1 MTAPPSPPATR
12 PVRGI
17 RVLRNVVTNYLRLI
31 LTAGVAL
38 VLTPLMVRGLGDRDY
53 GLWTTVFS
61 LTGYFGLFDQGI
73 RPSLVRYV
81 SRDYAVKDYD
91 GLSRTISSA
100 IALYTAVGF
109 LTMAFAA
116 FVGSHAAAWIRMDP
130 ELVPVAPTLVLLV
143 GATLAL
149 GFPLGVFG
157 AVLSGLQR
165 YDVANGI
172 GMVISLIRPVAFVAV
187 LKTGGG
193 LIELAWASL
202 IVNLMGHVWSWWAA
216 RGLLPEVRVS
226 PSLVSKRQLR
236 QIASYGG
243 WALTGA
249 LAQNLSFQTDALVIT
264 SFVGAAMVTPF
275 SLGSGLVDNARQ
287 LVHGAAFVLSPTA
300 SEMDTLGERDKL
312 RQMLLSGSRYSVLVS
327 WPVLLGLIVFGS
339 NLLTTW
345 VGLKYAGAAVL
356 ITTLAIPTM
365 ISLPQAVSSSL
376 LFGISR
382 HKGVVLLSL
391 ASAIVNLGLSVWWA
405 RHPELMALLVG
416 HGPMAALLGVAMGTA
431 VPQLLLSGFATAWF
445 ACHVLQ
451 LPFGRYLWDG
461 MLQPALVTLAFLP
474 VALAVQ
480 YLWHP
485 LGWLP
490 IFGTCALS
498 WAVFATAAWGWGI
511 PASDRPRWGRMIQ
524 GLVKPAKSSEVN
536 P

>member
-1 MTAPPSPPATR
+1 MTAPPSPEGSR
-12 PVRGI
+12 SVRGI

-81 SRDYAVKDYD
+81 SRDYAVRDFD
-91 GLSRTISSA
+91 GLSRTVSSA
-100 IALYTAVGF
+100 IALYTAVGVV
-109 LTMAFAA
+109 TMLFAA
-116 FVGSHAAAWIRMDP
+116 FVGSHASGWIPMDP
-130 ELVPVAPTLVLLV
+130 ELHAVAPTLVLLV

-172 GMVISLIRPVAFVAV
+172 GMAISLVRPVAFVGV
-187 LKTGGG
+187 LRAGGG

-202 IVNLMGHVWSWWAA
+202 IVNLLGHVWSWWAA

-226 PSLVSKRQLR
+226 PGLVSKKQLR
-236 QIASYGG
+236 QIGSYGG

-249 LAQNLSFQTDALVIT
+249 LASNLSFQTDALVIT
-264 SFVGAAMVTPF
+264 SFVGAALVTPF

-287 LVHGAAFVLSPTA
+287 LVTGAAFVLSPTA
-300 SEMDTLGERDKL
+300 SEMDTLGEREKL
-312 RQMLLSGSRYSVLVS
+312 RHMLTSGSRYAVLVS
-327 WPVLLGLIVFGS
+327 WPVLLGLIVFGA

-345 VGLKYAGAAVL
+345 VGPQYASAAALMVA
-356 ITTLAIPTM
+356 LAIPTM
-365 ISLPQAVSSSL
+365 VSLPQAISSSL
-376 LFGISR
+376 LFGIGR

-391 ASAIVNLGLSVWWA
+391 ASAVANLGLSVWWA
-405 RHPELMALLVG
+405 GHPGVMTLLVG
-416 HGPMAALLGVAMGTA
+416 EGDMARLMGVAMGTA
-431 VPQLLLSGFATAWF
+431 IPQFFLSGLATAWF
-445 ACHVLQ
+445 ACRVLDM
-451 LPFGRYLWDG
+451 PFGRYLWSG
-461 MLQPALVTLAFLP
+461 LLQPGLVTMAFLP

-480 YLWHP
+480 ARWHP
-485 LGWLP
+485 VGWLP
-490 IFGTCALS
+490 IFGTCAAG
-498 WAVFATAAWGWGI
+498 WVVFALAAWVWGI
-511 PASDRPRWGRMIQ
+511 PASDRPRWSRMFG
-524 GLVKPAKSSEVN
+524 GLVKPRAGEGT

>member
-1 MTAPPSPPATR
+1 M
-12 PVRGI
+12 RGI

-81 SRDYAVKDYD
+81 SRDHAVRDYD

-100 IALYTAVGF
+100 IALYTGVGV
-109 LTMAFAA
+109 LTMVFAA
-116 FVGSHAAAWIRMDP
+116 FVGAHAADWIRMDP
-130 ELVPVAPTLVLLV
+130 ELHAVAPTLVLLV

-172 GMVISLIRPVAFVAV
+172 GMVISLVRPVAFVGV
-187 LKTGGG
+187 LKAGGG
-193 LIELAWASL
+193 LVELAWASL
-202 IVNLMGHVWSWWAA
+202 VVNLLGHVWSWWAA
-216 RGLLPEVRVS
+216 RGLLPEVTVS
-226 PSLVSKRQLR
+226 PALVSRAHLR
-236 QIASYGG
+236 RIASYGG

-264 SFVGAAMVTPF
+264 SFVGAALVTPF
-275 SLGSGLVDNARQ
+275 SLGAGLVDNARS

-300 SEMDTLGERDKL
+300 SEMDTLGEREKL
-312 RQMLLSGSRYSVLVS
+312 RHMLLSGSRYSVLVS
-327 WPVLLGLIVFGS
+327 WPVLMGLVVFGG
-339 NLLTTW
+339 NLLETW
-345 VGLKYAGAAVL
+345 VGAKYANAAVL

-365 ISLPQAVSSSL
+365 ISLPQAIASSL

-391 ASAIVNLGLSVWWA
+391 ASALVNLGLSVWWA
-405 RHPELMALLVG
+405 NHPGLLARWVG
-416 HGPMAALLGVAMGTA
+416 DDTLGRLLGVALGTA
-431 VPQLLLSGFATAWF
+431 LPQLVLSGLATAAF
-445 ACHVLQ
+445 ACHVLE
-451 LPFGRYLWDG
+451 LPFARYLWQG
-461 MLQPALVTLAFLP
+461 LLQPGLVACAFLP
-474 VALAVQ
+474 LAIAAQAV
-480 YLWHP
+480 WRP
-485 LGWLP
+485 MGWLP
-490 IFGTCALS
+490 IFGVCAAGWL
-498 WAVFATAAWGWGI
+498 VFAAAAWHWGI
-511 PASDRPRWGRMIQ
+511 PHADRPRWARMVG
-524 GLVKPAKSSEVN
+524 GLVRPAVPEGGKP
-536 P
+536 

>member
-431 VPQLLLSGFATAWF
+431 VPQLMLSGFATAWF

>member
-81 SRDYAVKDYD
+81 SRDYAVKDFD

-202 IVNLMGHVWSWWAA
+202 VVNLMGHVWSWWAA
-216 RGLLPEVRVS
+216 RGLLPEVRVA
-226 PSLVSKRQLR
+226 PSLVSKLQLR

-312 RQMLLSGSRYSVLVS
+312 RHMLLSGSRYSVLVS
-327 WPVLLGLIVFGS
+327 GPVLLGLVVLGG

-345 VGLKYAGAAVL
+345 VGAKYADAAVL
-356 ITTLAIPTM
+356 ITTLAIPT
-365 ISLPQAVSSSL
+365 IVSLPQAVASSL
-376 LFGISR
+376 LFGIGR
-382 HKGVVLLSL
+382 HKGVVLISL
-391 ASAIVNLGLSVWWA
+391 ASAFTNLGLSMWWA
-405 RHPELMALLVG
+405 THPALMMPLAG
-416 HGPMAALLGVAMGTA
+416 EGPMAKLLGVAMGTA
-431 VPQLLLSGFATAWF
+431 VPQFFLSGIATAWF
-445 ACHVLQ
+445 ACRVLEM
-451 LPFGRYLWDG
+451 PFGRYLWSG
-461 MLQPALVTLAFLP
+461 LVQPALVAATFLP
-474 VALAVQ
+474 VALLVQ
-480 YLWHP
+480 HFWHP
-485 LGWLP
+485 IGWLP
-490 IFGTCALS
+490 IFGTCAAG
-498 WAVFATAAWGWGI
+498 WVVFAGAAWLWGI
-511 PASDRPRWGRMIQ
+511 PQSDRPRWSRMFS
-524 GLVKPAKSSEVN
+524 GLVRPAAGEGQS
-536 P
+536 